1 VFLSHLLQRFHNMS
15 EIVLKNEQL
24 YSVDGRRV
32 LGECKRC
39 GVCCSVYESGFP
51 CRHLLIEEVDN
62 KPRATCNSKTL
73 YGGYF
78 ARMMACVAYPLPD
91 DVLPTCG
98 FYYEDEK

>member
-1 VFLSHLLQRFHNMS
+1 MS

-91 DVLPTCG
+91 DILPTCG
-98 FYYEDEK
+98 FYYEDEE